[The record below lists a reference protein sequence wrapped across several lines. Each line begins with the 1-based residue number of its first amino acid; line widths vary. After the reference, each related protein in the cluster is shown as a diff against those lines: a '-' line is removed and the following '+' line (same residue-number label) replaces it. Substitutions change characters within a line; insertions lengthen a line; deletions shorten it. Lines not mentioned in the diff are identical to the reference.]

1 MKLPTLNLQTYSNV
15 NIPYDTRSSQLG
27 DEAEKKVLTNKHEK
41 KSAGTGFRHITFA
54 ILGSNLI
61 KHLQVH
67 ITNLKKWLHQLVSF
81 IKLTPVELVL

>member
-1 MKLPTLNLQTYSNV
+1 MIQDHHSWVMKLK
-15 NIPYDTRSSQLG
+15 
-27 DEAEKKVLTNKHEK
+27 KKVLTNKHEK

-67 ITNLKKWLHQLVSF
+67 IMNFKKWLH
-81 IKLTPVELVL
+81 